1 MDKNVF
7 NVNNILFD
15 HESKTQEDAFK
26 FLADNV
32 NRLGYSNAADSFF
45 TGLVNREKESTTG
58 FKNGIA
64 IPHSN
69 DDSVLKPGLFV
80 VKFDNA
86 IEWNALDK
94 KPVTVAIS
102 LSIPKDGSK
111 EHLRLLS
118 KIARK
123 LMDEEFTNTIL
134 KNDDP
139 DVLAQ
144 AIDEIEN

>member
-45 TGLVNREKESTTG
+45 AGLVNREKESTTG

>member
-1 MDKNVF
+1 MDKNIF
-7 NVNNILFD
+7 NKNNILFD

-26 FLADNV
+26 FLASNV
-32 NRLGYSNAADSFF
+32 NRLGYSESAIGFF
-45 TGLVNREKESTTG
+45 DGLVNREKESTTG

-94 KPVTVAIS
+94 KPVTMAIS

-139 DVLAQ
+139 DILAQ
-144 AIDEIEN
+144 AINEIED